1 MNPIAEEL
9 NEIIRGS
16 NIHIY
21 EMLSDVGKNLFFPR
35 GILSQ
40 SAEAKEKAHR
50 FNATIGMA
58 TEKGDTMH
66 LPSVMAML
74 RGIAPKEALTYAP
87 SFGIPPLRQAWKEA
101 LIQKNPSLKGK
112 EISLPVVSQAITH
125 GLSVISDMW
134 VDPGDPIILPDKM
147 WGNYNMIFAVRR
159 GARIVNYVLF
169 DGNGKFNIN
178 SFESC
183 IKNEAQHGKKII
195 IILNFPNNPTG
206 YTVTPEEGDRIV
218 DILTDIAGSGTNVLA
233 VTDDAYFGLFYEK
246 DILTESIFA
255 RIAGRHPRLMAV
267 KLDGATKENYVW
279 GLRVGFIT
287 YGAALE
293 GDSPKAYDALERK
306 TAGAVRGSISNA
318 SHLSQQIVLKSL
330 HSESFPAEKED
341 KYRIMLE
348 RAREVKKVLADP
360 KYKGAFE
367 AYPFNSGYFMCLR
380 LKTVEAEPLRVH
392 LLDKYGVGLISL
404 GKSDLRVAFSCLE
417 KEDVRELFDTVL
429 RGVRDLE
436 Q

>member
-125 GLSVISDMW
+125 GPVSYTHLT
-134 VDPGDPIILPDKM
+134 LP
-147 WGNYNMIFAVRR
+147 
-159 GARIVNYVLF
+159 
-169 DGNGKFNIN
+169 
-178 SFESC
+178 
-183 IKNEAQHGKKII
+183 
-195 IILNFPNNPTG
+195 
-206 YTVTPEEGDRIV
+206 
-218 DILTDIAGSGTNVLA
+218 TN
-233 VTDDAYFGLFYEK
+233 
-246 DILTESIFA
+246 
-255 RIAGRHPRLMAV
+255 
-267 KLDGATKENYVW
+267 
-279 GLRVGFIT
+279 
-287 YGAALE
+287 
-293 GDSPKAYDALERK
+293 
-306 TAGAVRGSISNA
+306 
-318 SHLSQQIVLKSL
+318 
-330 HSESFPAEKED
+330 
-341 KYRIMLE
+341 
-348 RAREVKKVLADP
+348 
-360 KYKGAFE
+360 
-367 AYPFNSGYFMCLR
+367 
-380 LKTVEAEPLRVH
+380 
-392 LLDKYGVGLISL
+392 
-404 GKSDLRVAFSCLE
+404 
-417 KEDVRELFDTVL
+417 
-429 RGVRDLE
+429 
-436 Q
+436 